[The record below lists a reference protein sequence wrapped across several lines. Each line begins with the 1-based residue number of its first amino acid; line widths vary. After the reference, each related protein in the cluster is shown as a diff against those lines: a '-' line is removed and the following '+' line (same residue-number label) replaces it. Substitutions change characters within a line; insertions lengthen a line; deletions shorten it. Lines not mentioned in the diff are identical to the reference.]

1 MSEKFYDT
9 KWFWAILCATI
20 VEGYAISQGIDG
32 IALGAFIAALAGLG
46 GFSLGK
52 AEKTAE

>member
-1 MSEKFYDT
+1 MNDNFYNT